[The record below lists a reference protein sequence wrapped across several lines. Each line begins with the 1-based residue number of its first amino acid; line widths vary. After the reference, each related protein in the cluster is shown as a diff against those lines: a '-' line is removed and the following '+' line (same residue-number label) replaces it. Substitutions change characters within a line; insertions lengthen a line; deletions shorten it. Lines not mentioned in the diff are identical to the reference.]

1 MSGAV
6 IAVAVAR
13 AGRRIATHF
22 VDAGAT
28 SKTKAIAYASSPHR
42 LEKRM
47 FARML
52 AFGAVVETTP
62 GQYYLN
68 EKRFADFRKE
78 SLAKMLAILA
88 IAGFAAAGAMLVTG

>member
-1 MSGAV
+1 M
-6 IAVAVAR
+6 
-13 AGRRIATHF
+13 
-22 VDAGAT
+22 
-28 SKTKAIAYASSPHR
+28 AYAPSTHR

-52 AFGAVVETTP
+52 TFGAVVETTT
-62 GQYYLN
+62 GQFYLD

-78 SLAKMLAILA
+78 SLAKVLGILA

>member
-6 IAVAVAR
+6 VAVAVAR
-13 AGRRIATHF
+13 ARRRIATHF
-22 VDAGAT
+22 LDAGAT
-28 SKTKAIAYASSPHR
+28 SKAKAVAYAPPSHG

-52 AFGAVVETTP
+52 TFGAVVEATP
-62 GQYYLN
+62 GQFYLN
-68 EKRFADFRKE
+68 EKHFADFRKE
-78 SLAKMLAILA
+78 SLAKVLGILA